1 MKYTN
6 WVKRYL
12 SRGRWL
18 GKENKFVINRVSGNI
33 ATPKDRKHLGEYIA
47 STIPLHLYDG
57 WTYLGQ
63 ALTSYVR
70 GASGLS
76 IHLGY
81 YAELRAAMSLLSA
94 QGIAV
99 FNFDNYVV
107 FDSGEIKRLNK
118 GLKTHDAAWL
128 FVENWAKQQD
138 SADYVGQII
147 APRSISLV
155 DWINIMPGVSNWKP
169 LGEDMLL
176 GFGLDLKN
184 SYEDRRSRNRVTY
197 RPTTL
202 HYVEQEDI
210 KDRIYYAIDLIRSLQ
225 PVGKSGELHVD
236 QYILRLV
243 IERAFQSTTGLFP
256 SQSYQL
262 YQANVKAMLDR
273 NIQDQVSRNF
283 LDMFLLRIPP
293 FDFEPDF
300 LIEAGISDP
309 TVSSKLHLQV
319 LGRAALL
326 LRVATG
332 ATRDFMNRAGIKLSD
347 VDFWWNDIGVQIG
360 LAEHLQG
367 TVNALEVWPEIVLAL
382 DEMDEWLDDGGDA
395 LGEFFDVFGASFNLA
410 SNLGI
415 MSALSLPER

>member
-1 MKYTN
+1 
-6 WVKRYL
+6 
-12 SRGRWL
+12 
-18 GKENKFVINRVSGNI
+18 
-33 ATPKDRKHLGEYIA
+33 
-47 STIPLHLYDG
+47 
-57 WTYLGQ
+57 
-63 ALTSYVR
+63 
-70 GASGLS
+70 
-76 IHLGY
+76 
-81 YAELRAAMSLLSA
+81 MSLLSA